1 MLEML
6 RPKVKLLDEACHC
19 ELMCV
24 CGHAISSTSGYS
36 SANVISVQFS
46 AIRTS
51 TLIPSFCRLILDVGN
66 FLNYVRTLPP

>member
-24 CGHAISSTSGYS
+24 CVCVDMQYRLRL
-36 SANVISVQFS
+36 VIRQ
-46 AIRTS
+46 
-51 TLIPSFCRLILDVGN
+51 LM
-66 FLNYVRTLPP
+66 